1 MKRFVSAGAF
11 HAAGIACF
19 YVTFAAHAPL
29 MAAAPLTFEVAS
41 VKPSGSGNNGVNG
54 GCHGIDS
61 VYGPSKAASAPPLGR
76 CVIHDARLSH
86 LSGIAYSL
94 ASMGLLKSDK
104 GPDWAAMGTER
115 FDVEAKAE
123 DPTKATE
130 AQLLQMLQSLLVERF
145 KLKFHREDKDMQG
158 FALVVAKNGP
168 KLEKAKD
175 DEVEPRLSGSMK
187 VREGEPITLNGRKCS
202 MQMLTNLLSQ
212 RGEGPV
218 VDKTGL
224 TGAYN
229 FKLWWDDS
237 ATPSLFTALTEQLGL
252 RLEPQKVPVSFFV
265 IESAQ
270 RPSAN

>member
-1 MKRFVSAGAF
+1 MKRFVITGVF
-11 HAAGIACF
+11 HAAGIVWC
-19 YVTFAAHAPL
+19 YLTFAPQTAVAQQ
-29 MAAAPLTFEVAS
+29 TFEVAS
-41 VKPSGSGNNGVNG
+41 VKPSTSGNNGFSG

-61 VYGPSKAASAPPLGR
+61 VYGPSQAASAPPLGR

-86 LSGIAYSL
+86 LTAMAFSL
-94 ASMGLLKSDK
+94 GSMELLKSEK
-104 GPDWAAMGTER
+104 GPDWVALGAER
-115 FDVEAKAE
+115 FNIEAKAE

-130 AQLLQMLQSLLVERF
+130 AQLLQMLQNLLVERF

-158 FALVVAKNGP
+158 FALVVAKSGP

-175 DEVEPRLSGSMK
+175 DEVEPRLSGTTK

-202 MQMLTNLLSQ
+202 MPMLANLLSQ

-252 RLEPQKVPVSFFV
+252 RLEAQKVPVSFFV

>member
-1 MKRFVSAGAF
+1 MKRFVFAGAF
-11 HAAGIACF
+11 HAAGIACL
-19 YVTFAAHAPL
+19 TFAPHAS
-29 MAAAPLTFEVAS
+29 AAPLTFEVAS
-41 VKPSGSGNNGVNG
+41 VKPSGSGNNGFSG
-54 GCHGIDS
+54 GCHGSDS
-61 VYGPSKAASAPPLGR
+61 VYGPSQAASAPLGR

-86 LSGIAYSL
+86 LIYIAFSL
-94 ASMGLLKSDK
+94 QSMGQLKSDK

-130 AQLLQMLQSLLVERF
+130 AQLHQMLQALLVERF
-145 KLKFHREDKDMQG
+145 KLNFHREEKYMQG

-175 DEVEPRLSGSMK
+175 DEIESRLSGSMK
-187 VREGEPITLNGRKCS
+187 PREGEPTTLNGRKCS
-202 MQMLTNLLSQ
+202 MQMLANLLSQ
-212 RGEGPV
+212 GGGPNGPV

-229 FKLWWDDS
+229 FKLWWDES
-237 ATPSLFTALTEQLGL
+237 AAPSLFTALTEQLGL
-252 RLEPQKVPVSFFV
+252 RLEAQKVPVSFFV

-270 RPSAN
+270 KPTAN

>member
-1 MKRFVSAGAF
+1 MKRFVF
-11 HAAGIACF
+11 AAPGIAWLCL
-19 YVTFAAHAPL
+19 TFAPHI
-29 MAAAPLTFEVAS
+29 AAAPLTFEVAS
-41 VKPSGSGNNGVNG
+41 VKPSGSGNNGFSG

-61 VYGPSKAASAPPLGR
+61 VYGPSREAAAPPLGR

-86 LSGIAYSL
+86 LISIAYGL
-94 ASMGLLKSDK
+94 ASLELLKSEK
-104 GPDWAAMGTER
+104 GPDWVALGAER
-115 FDVEAKAE
+115 FNIEAKAE
-123 DPTKATE
+123 DPAKVTE
-130 AQLLQMLQSLLVERF
+130 AQLLQMLQALLVERF

-175 DEVEPRLSGSMK
+175 DEVEPRLSGTTK

-202 MQMLTNLLSQ
+202 IQMLANLLSQ

-218 VDKTGL
+218 VDQTGL

-252 RLEPQKVPVSFFV
+252 RLEGQKVPVSFFI

-270 RPSAN
+270 RPTAN

>member
-1 MKRFVSAGAF
+1 MKRFVFA

-19 YVTFAAHAPL
+19 YLTFAAQARL
-29 MAAAPLTFEVAS
+29 MAAPPLAFEVAS
-41 VKPSGSGNNGVNG
+41 VKPSGSGKNGFTG

-61 VYGPSKAASAPPLGR
+61 VYGPSQAASAPPLGR

-86 LSGIAYSL
+86 LISIAFNL
-94 ASMGLLKSDK
+94 PSMAMLKDEK
-104 GPDWAAMGTER
+104 GPDWVGMGAER

-123 DPTKATE
+123 DPGKTTE
-130 AQLLQMLQSLLVERF
+130 AQLLQMLQALLIERF
-145 KLKFHREDKDMQG
+145 KLKFHREEKDMQG

-175 DEVEPRLSGSMK
+175 DEVEARLSGSTK

-202 MQMLTNLLSQ
+202 MEMLANLLSQ

-252 RLEPQKVPVSFFV
+252 RLEAQKVPVSFFV
-265 IESAQ
+265 VESAQ
-270 RPSAN
+270 RPTAN

>member
-1 MKRFVSAGAF
+1 MKRFVIAGTF
-11 HAAGIACF
+11 HAAGVACF
-19 YVTFAAHAPL
+19 YLAFAPQTAVAQ
-29 MAAAPLTFEVAS
+29 LTFEVAS
-41 VKPSGSGNNGVNG
+41 IKPSGSGNNGVNG

-61 VYGPSKAASAPPLGR
+61 VYGPSQVASAPPLGR

-86 LSGIAYSL
+86 LIHDAFSL
-94 ASMGLLKSDK
+94 PSMAMLKSEK
-104 GPDWAAMGTER
+104 GPDWVAMGTER

-123 DPTKATE
+123 DPTKTTE
-130 AQLLQMLQSLLVERF
+130 AQLLQMLQALLVERF
-145 KLKFHREDKDMQG
+145 KLKFHREEKEMQG

-175 DEVEPRLSGSMK
+175 DEVESRLSGSMK
-187 VREGEPITLNGRKCS
+187 PREGEPIALNGRKCS
-202 MQMLTNLLSQ
+202 MEMLANMLSQ

-224 TGAYN
+224 TGAYS

-252 RLEPQKVPVSFFV
+252 RLDAQKVPVSFFI

>member
-1 MKRFVSAGAF
+1 MKRFVFAGAF
-11 HAAGIACF
+11 HAALIACV
-19 YVTFAAHAPL
+19 YLAFALDAT
-29 MAAAPLTFEVAS
+29 AAPPTFEVAS
-41 VKPSGSGNNGVNG
+41 VKPSGSSNNGFSG

-61 VYGPSKAASAPPLGR
+61 VYGPSREAAAPPLGR

-86 LSGIAYSL
+86 LIYIAFSL
-94 ASMGLLKSDK
+94 QSMAILKSEK
-104 GPDWAAMGTER
+104 GPDWVAMGAER

-123 DPTKATE
+123 DPAKATE
-130 AQLLQMLQSLLVERF
+130 AQLHQMLQALLVERF
-145 KLKFHREDKDMQG
+145 KLKFHREEKDMQG

-175 DEVEPRLSGSMK
+175 DEVESRLSGSLK
-187 VREGEPITLNGRKCS
+187 VREGEPVSLNARKYS
-202 MQMLTNLLSQ
+202 MEALADLLSQ
-212 RGEGPV
+212 TGQGPV

-237 ATPSLFTALTEQLGL
+237 AAPSLFTALTEQLGL
-252 RLEPQKVPVSFFV
+252 RLEGQKVPVSFFV